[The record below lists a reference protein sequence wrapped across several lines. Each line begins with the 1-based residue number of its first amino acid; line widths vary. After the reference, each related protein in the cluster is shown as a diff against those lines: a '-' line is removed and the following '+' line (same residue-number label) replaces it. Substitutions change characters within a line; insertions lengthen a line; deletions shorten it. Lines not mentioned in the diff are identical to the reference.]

1 MQGHPRRW
9 LHTRTEAYIRGHS
22 SYVRAN
28 DSRRGRTMA
37 KEKTLS
43 LEALALE
50 RVVGAAREV
59 YAASTAREAHF
70 AEDGSRQPSTLEFAR
85 FAAAMQELRDAR
97 EAFDVLV
104 SGKPEPRR

>member
-1 MQGHPRRW
+1 
-9 LHTRTEAYIRGHS
+9 
-22 SYVRAN
+22 
-28 DSRRGRTMA
+28 MA

-59 YAASTAREAHF
+59 YAASTALEAHF

>member
-1 MQGHPRRW
+1 
-9 LHTRTEAYIRGHS
+9 
-22 SYVRAN
+22 
-28 DSRRGRTMA
+28 MA
-37 KEKTLS
+37 KEKTLT

-59 YAASTAREAHF
+59 YAASTALEAHL
-70 AEDGSRQPSTLEFAR
+70 AENESRQPSTLELAR